1 MVVLSK
7 IYTKTGDAGQTG
19 LFSGTRIAKYDLRL
33 HAYGTLDELNSHL
46 GLLRDQIPAEWD
58 AVRAELAQVQ
68 SDLFALGSHM
78 ANDLPEMV
86 ARLPHIDPAWIAR
99 LEAAIDR
106 LLRRESWETI
116 TIKIVLRMLE
126 AELLPAGSDAP
137 LKPFKKYI
145 GTAVDEAMARIT
157 EERKAAVS
165 FALGQVVCRTCQ
177 ARRLSGVESP
187 GSHDSQ
193 PTRARPASTRVSGR
207 TPRGLSE

>member
-1 MVVLSK
+1 LNTAQPAALMK

-106 LLRRESWETI
+106 MD
-116 TIKIVLRMLE
+116 VDLE
-126 AELLPAGSDAP
+126 PMRNFLLPGGHV
-137 LKPFKKYI
+137 L
-145 GTAVDEAMARIT
+145 
-157 EERKAAVS
+157 VS
-165 FALGQVVCRTCQ
+165 QCHVVRTV
-177 ARRLSGVESP
+177 ARRAERWVVQLVDQLGADDVPLPAPTVAYLNRLS
-187 GSHDSQ
+187 DYAF
-193 PTRARPASTRVSGR
+193 T
-207 TPRGLSE
+207 LSRWLGKQLNAPEIPWISKT

>member
-1 MVVLSK
+1 MK

-106 LLRRESWETI
+106 MD
-116 TIKIVLRMLE
+116 VDLE
-126 AELLPAGSDAP
+126 PMRNFLLPGGHV
-137 LKPFKKYI
+137 L
-145 GTAVDEAMARIT
+145 
-157 EERKAAVS
+157 VS
-165 FALGQVVCRTCQ
+165 QCHVVRTV
-177 ARRLSGVESP
+177 ARRAERWVVQLVDKLGADDVPLPAPTVAYLNRLSDYAFTLSRWLGKQLNAPEIPWIS
-187 GSHDSQ
+187 
-193 PTRARPASTRVSGR
+193 RA
-207 TPRGLSE
+207 

>member
-1 MVVLSK
+1 MK

-86 ARLPHIDPAWIAR
+86 ARATREMSGGRGAGRGGAGSGPVRRRRVAPGLRGRSRAGAGGRRRPA
-99 LEAAIDR
+99 LD
-106 LLRRESWETI
+106 
-116 TIKIVLRMLE
+116 
-126 AELLPAGSDAP
+126 AELGEHVLEMPPDSVLAD
-137 LKPFKKYI
+137 
-145 GTAVDEAMARIT
+145 
-157 EERKAAVS
+157 
-165 FALGQVVCRTCQ
+165 GQR
-177 ARRLSGVESP
+177 
-187 GSHDSQ
+187 
-193 PTRARPASTRVSGR
+193 
-207 TPRGLSE
+207 

>member
-1 MVVLSK
+1 MK

-99 LEAAIDR
+99 LEVP
-106 LLRRESWETI
+106 S
-116 TIKIVLRMLE
+116 
-126 AELLPAGSDAP
+126 
-137 LKPFKKYI
+137 
-145 GTAVDEAMARIT
+145 TAWTSTLSRCATFCFRAD
-157 EERKAAVS
+157 
-165 FALGQVVCRTCQ
+165 TC
-177 ARRLSGVESP
+177 S
-187 GSHDSQ
+187 
-193 PTRARPASTRVSGR
+193 
-207 TPRGLSE
+207 